1 MEKDLKTTEYADSY
15 STGNVQVPKDQRNMV
30 TAVLLAGVCLVCILT
45 LLVFVSKYL
54 FADFWSAGE
63 KQSSILFIKDMQF
76 SQRQLEEEGYAD
88 IARLGIHGRVLTS
101 FDQQY
106 FDLPEG
112 VYITRT
118 TTLVPDL
125 QVGDVLMA
133 VNSVEISDPDAL
145 NSTIESYE
153 SGTTLTLKVYRAGKE
168 LEITTTIQKERSSN

>member
-1 MEKDLKTTEYADSY
+1 MI
-15 STGNVQVPKDQRNMV
+15 
-30 TAVLLAGVCLVCILT
+30 TAVLLAGICLVCILT

-54 FADFWSAGE
+54 FSDFWGAE
-63 KQSSILFIKDMQF
+63 DQQAAMLFIKDMEF
-76 SQRQLEEEGYAD
+76 SQQHSEVGYAD
-88 IARLGIHGRVLTS
+88 IDRLGIHGRVLTS

-133 VNSVEISDPDAL
+133 VNGVEISDPDAL